1 MAPQNRGG
9 PRIQKNKPLNATNL
23 VPNHPINSLYV
34 AMLLLE
40 FKNDL

>member
-9 PRIQKNKPLNATNL
+9 LKNFRNKPLNATNL
-23 VPNHPINSLYV
+23 VPNHPINSLYITL
-34 AMLLLE
+34 LLLE